1 MKKPLPI
8 LYTILLF
15 LMMFGFR
22 PLTGQQKEA
31 DSLIVLLNKYTE
43 SDTLRANLLISIAN
57 SLYLTDPEKS
67 ITYANELEELAFS
80 DASGKQ
86 NISWDKYHSEALM
99 LKGKSYLSQGQNDK
113 ADSVF
118 MAGVKLWQKKGDKN
132 KEAKAHFKIGW
143 IWQSF
148 SGYPDALEHY
158 NLSLALENELGNRT
172 DAGVILYQIG
182 SVYDDLGEF
191 LPADENT
198 RKAYDIFKELGDEKR
213 MAICLNNLGNFQNS
227 LGDNTKALD
236 FFLQAL
242 KINEALNNT
251 DEISKNLNNIGVVYL
266 GMEKYSKAREYFLQ
280 SFVIISKSGKKESIL
295 RGLGN
300 IGITYSAED
309 NFKKALEYFQQVLQ
323 LSREIG
329 NKPAIS
335 TTYNNI
341 ARIYEDMNESEKAL
355 EYYSMAF
362 AINDSIGDKKSMI
375 YNLVGLGDV
384 SGDLGNYEQA
394 AIYLKQARSLAM
406 QIGARYSEKDALQ
419 GLTEMYAVQKQY
431 DSAFKYFQIYSN
443 LKDTLLNQE
452 NIEEVTRKEMQYGF
466 DKKMLEEH
474 LRSELEINKQKNRKN
489 IFLVAGLGIFAML
502 IGLWSRL
509 NYIRKSRAII
519 KKEKDRS
526 EELLLNI
533 LPAEVA
539 EELKEKGFAEAKHFD
554 EVTVLFS
561 DFKGFTL
568 MAEKLSPAELVHE
581 IDFCFKKFDEIT
593 TKFGIEKIKTIGDAY
608 MCAGGLPVSNK
619 TNPTDIVKAALEIQS
634 FMEIL
639 KTGRIKED
647 KPYFELRIGIHTGP
661 VVAGIVG
668 IKKFQYDIWGDTVN
682 IASRMESSGAVGKV
696 NISQMTYEKIRDQ
709 FECEYRG
716 KIEAKNKGTVDMYFV
731 NGAI

>member
-1 MKKPLPI
+1 MKKTIPV
-8 LYTILLF
+8 LYPNLILLMF
-15 LMMFGFR
+15 FSFIQLMAE
-22 PLTGQQKEA
+22 PA
-31 DSLIVLLNKYTE
+31 DSDSLIALLNKYTE
-43 SDTLRANLLISIAN
+43 KDTLRANLLVSIAN

-67 ITYANELEELAFS
+67 ISYAGELEELTVS
-80 DASGKQ
+80 ESGINQ
-86 NISWDKYHSEALM
+86 NMVSDKYLSEAWM
-99 LKGKSYLSQGQNDK
+99 LKGKSYLSLGQNDK

-118 MAGVKLWQKKGDKN
+118 MAAVKLWQKKGDKN
-132 KEAKAHFKIGW
+132 MEAKTHFKIGR
-143 IWQSF
+143 IWQLF
-148 SGYPDALEHY
+148 SGYKEALEQY
-158 NLSLALENELGNRT
+158 NQSLALEEELENKK
-172 DAGVILYQIG
+172 DAGVSLYQIG

-191 LPADENT
+191 LPADEHT
-198 RKAYDIFKELGDEKR
+198 RKAYEIFKELGDEKR

-227 LGDNTKALD
+227 LGNNTKALD
-236 FFLQAL
+236 VFIEAL
-242 KINEALNNT
+242 KINDSINNK

-266 GMEKYSKAREYFLQ
+266 GMEKYSKAREYFQQ
-280 SFVIISKSGKKESIL
+280 SYDIVSQSGKKESML
-295 RGLGN
+295 YGLGN

-309 NFKKALEYFQQVLQ
+309 NFEKALEYFNQVLQ
-323 LSREIG
+323 ISKDLG
-329 NKPAIS
+329 NKPAIAR
-335 TTYNNI
+335 TYNNI
-341 ARIYEDMNESEKAL
+341 ARIYEDMRESEKAMD
-355 EYYSMAF
+355 YYIRAYT
-362 AINDSIGDKKSMI
+362 INDSIGDKNAMV

-384 SGDLGNYEQA
+384 SGDMGNYDQA
-394 AIYLKQARSLAM
+394 AQYLQQARALAI
-406 QIGARYSEKDALQ
+406 QIGSLYSEKDALQ
-419 GLTEMYAVQKQY
+419 GLTELYAGQKRY
-431 DSAFKYFQIYSN
+431 DSAFKYFQIYSD

-466 DKKMLEEH
+466 DKKMLEEQ
-474 LRSELEINKQKNRKN
+474 LQSELEINKQKNRKN
-489 IFLVAGLGIFAML
+489 IFLFAGLGIFVIL

-519 KKEKDRS
+519 KKERDRS

-539 EELKEKGFAEAKHFD
+539 EELKEKGFAEARHFD

-561 DFKGFTL
+561 DFKGFTVL
-568 MAEKLSPAELVHE
+568 AEKLSPAELVHE

-593 TKFGIEKIKTIGDAY
+593 TKYGIEKIKTIGDAY
-608 MCAGGLPVSNK
+608 MCAGGLPVTNK
-619 TNPTDIVKAALEIQS
+619 TNPTDIVMAALEIQK

-639 KTGRIKED
+639 KTERIKEN

-731 NGAI
+731 KGLV

>member
-1 MKKPLPI
+1 MKKTFPI
-8 LYTILLF
+8 LCPILFLLLLF
-15 LMMFGFR
+15 CFKHLIAK
-22 PLTGQQKEA
+22 QSEA

-43 SDTLRANLLISIAN
+43 KDTVRANLLISIVN
-57 SLYLTDPEKS
+57 SLYLSNPEKS
-67 ITYANELEELAFS
+67 ITYAAELESLAIS
-80 DASGKQ
+80 ASGKQ
-86 NISWDKYHSEALM
+86 NFAGDKYLSEALM
-99 LKGKSYLSQGQNDK
+99 LKGKNYLAMNQNDK
-113 ADSVF
+113 ADSVLK
-118 MAGVKLWQKKGDKN
+118 AALKLWQKKADKN
-132 KEAKAHFKIGW
+132 GEAKAQFKIGRM
-143 IWQSF
+143 WQSF
-148 SGYPDALEHY
+148 SGYTEALEHY
-158 NLSLALENELGNRT
+158 NLSLALEEELGNKKYM
-172 DAGVILYQIG
+172 GINLYQMG

-191 LPADENT
+191 LQADDYN
-198 RKAYDIFKELGDEKR
+198 RRAFDIFKELGDEKR
-213 MAICLNNLGNFQNS
+213 MALCLNNLGNIQNS
-227 LGDNTKALD
+227 LGNTTNALD

-242 KINEALNNT
+242 KINEHIDNK

-266 GMEKYSKAREYFLQ
+266 SLEKYSKAREYFQQ
-280 SFVIISKSGKKESIL
+280 SYNIVSQSGKKESML
-295 RGLGN
+295 YGLGN

-309 NFKKALEYFQQVLQ
+309 NFEKALEYFNQVLQ
-323 LSREIG
+323 MARELG
-329 NKPAIS
+329 NKPAIAR
-335 TTYNNI
+335 TFNNI
-341 ARIYEDMNESEKAL
+341 ARIYEDMKESEKAMD
-355 EYYSMAF
+355 YYLRAF
-362 AINDSIGDKKSMI
+362 TINDSIGDKNAMV

-384 SGDLGNYEQA
+384 SGDLGNYDQA
-394 AIYLKQARSLAM
+394 ARYLQQARSIAM
-406 QIGARYSEKDALQ
+406 QIGSLYSEKDALQ
-419 GLTEMYAVQKQY
+419 GLTELYAAQKRY
-431 DSAFKYFQIYSN
+431 DSAFKYFQIYTD

-452 NIEEVTRKEMQYGF
+452 NIEEVTRKELQYGF
-466 DKKMLEEH
+466 DKKMLEEQ

-489 IFLVAGLGIFAML
+489 IFLFAGLGIFVIL

-519 KKEKDRS
+519 KKERDRS

-539 EELKEKGFAEAKHFD
+539 EELKEKGFAEARHFD

-561 DFKGFTL
+561 DFKGFTV

-581 IDFCFKKFDEIT
+581 IDYCFKKFDEIT

-608 MCAGGLPVSNK
+608 MCAGGLPVTNK
-619 TNPTDIVKAALEIQS
+619 TNPTDIVMAALEIQN

-639 KTGRIKED
+639 KTDRIKED

-731 NGAI
+731 KASI

>member
-1 MKKPLPI
+1 MAKQ
-8 LYTILLF
+8 T
-15 LMMFGFR
+15 
-22 PLTGQQKEA
+22 ES
-31 DSLIVLLNKYTE
+31 DSLITLLNKYTE
-43 SDTLRANLLISIAN
+43 EDTLRANLLISIAN

-67 ITYANELEELAFS
+67 ITYASELEKLVVSES
-80 DASGKQ
+80 VGKQ
-86 NISWDKYHSEALM
+86 IIAGDKYLSEAWL
-99 LKGKSYLSQGQNDK
+99 LKGKSYLTMNQNEK

-118 MAGVKLWQKKGDKN
+118 INAVKLWQKKGNKN
-132 KEAKAHFKIGW
+132 GEAKAQFKIGR

-148 SGYPDALEHY
+148 SGYKEALEHY
-158 NLSLALENELGNRT
+158 NQSLSLEEELGNKK
-172 DAGVILYQIG
+172 DIGVSLYQMG

-198 RKAYDIFKELGDEKR
+198 RKAYDIFKELGDQKR

-227 LGDNTKALD
+227 LGDNMKALD
-236 FFLQAL
+236 FFFEAL
-242 KINEALNNT
+242 KINESINNK

-266 GMEKYSKAREYFLQ
+266 GMEKYSKAREYFQQ
-280 SFVIISKSGKKESIL
+280 SYDIVSQLGKKESML
-295 RGLGN
+295 YGLGN

-309 NFKKALEYFQQVLQ
+309 NFEKALEYFRKVLQ
-323 LSREIG
+323 LSRELG
-329 NKPAIS
+329 NKPAIAR
-335 TTYNNI
+335 TYNNI
-341 ARIYEDMNESEKAL
+341 ARIYEDMRDSEKAMD
-355 EYYSMAF
+355 YYSIAF
-362 AINDSIGDKKSMI
+362 SINDSIGDKNAMV

-384 SGDLGNYEQA
+384 SGDLGNYDQA
-394 AIYLKQARSLAM
+394 ARYLHQARTIAM
-406 QIGARYSEKDALQ
+406 QIGSLYSEKDALQ
-419 GLTEMYAVQKQY
+419 GLTEMYAAQKRY
-431 DSAFKYFQIYSN
+431 DSAFKYFQIYSD

-466 DKKMLEEH
+466 DKKMLEEQ
-474 LRSELEINKQKNRKN
+474 LQSELEINKQKNRKN
-489 IFLVAGLGIFAML
+489 IFLFAGLGIFVIL

-539 EELKEKGFAEAKHFD
+539 EELKEKGFAEARHFD

-561 DFKGFTL
+561 DFKGFTV

-593 TKFGIEKIKTIGDAY
+593 TKYGIEKIKTIGDAY
-608 MCAGGLPVSNK
+608 MCAGGLPVTNK
-619 TNPTDIVKAALEIQS
+619 TNPKDIVMAALEIQK
-634 FMEIL
+634 FMEML
-639 KTGRIKED
+639 KADRIKED
-647 KPYFELRIGIHTGP
+647 KPYFELRIGINTGP

-731 NGAI
+731 NGLM

>member
-1 MKKPLPI
+1 MKRPI
-8 LYTILLF
+8 IYPSLILLLLF
-15 LMMFGFR
+15 SFAQLMAKQ
-22 PLTGQQKEA
+22 TDS
-31 DSLIVLLNKYTE
+31 DSLITLLNKYTE
-43 SDTLRANLLISIAN
+43 EDTLRANLLISIAN

-67 ITYANELEELAFS
+67 ITYASELEKIVVSES
-80 DASGKQ
+80 GGKQ
-86 NISWDKYHSEALM
+86 IIAGDKYLSEAWL
-99 LKGKSYLSQGQNDK
+99 LKGKSYLTMNQNEK

-118 MAGVKLWQKKGDKN
+118 INAVKLWQKKGDKN
-132 KEAKAHFKIGW
+132 GEAKAQFKIGR

-148 SGYPDALEHY
+148 SGYKEALEHY
-158 NLSLALENELGNRT
+158 NQSLALEEELRNKK
-172 DAGVILYQIG
+172 DIGVSLYQMG

-198 RKAYDIFKELGDEKR
+198 RKAYDIFKELGDQKR

-227 LGDNTKALD
+227 TGNNTKALD
-236 FFLQAL
+236 LFLEAL
-242 KINEALNNT
+242 KINESIDNK

-266 GMEKYSKAREYFLQ
+266 GIEKYSKAREYFQQ
-280 SFVIISKSGKKESIL
+280 SYDIVSQSGKKESIL
-295 RGLGN
+295 IGLGN

-309 NFKKALEYFQQVLQ
+309 NFEKALEYFRKVLQ
-323 LSREIG
+323 LSRELD
-329 NKPAIS
+329 NKPAIAR
-335 TTYNNI
+335 TYNNI
-341 ARIYEDMNESEKAL
+341 ARIYEDMKESEKAMDC
-355 EYYSMAF
+355 YSMAF
-362 AINDSIGDKKSMI
+362 TINDSIGDKSAMV

-384 SGDLGNYEQA
+384 SGDMGNFNQA
-394 AIYLKQARSLAM
+394 ARYLQQARVLAM
-406 QIGARYSEKDALQ
+406 QIGSLYSEKDALQ
-419 GLTEMYAVQKQY
+419 GLTEMYAAQKRY
-431 DSAFKYFQIYSN
+431 DSAFKYFQIFTD

-452 NIEEVTRKEMQYGF
+452 NIEEVMRKEMQYGF
-466 DKKMLEEH
+466 DKKMLEEQ
-474 LRSELEINKQKNRKN
+474 LQSELEINKQKNRKN
-489 IFLVAGLGIFAML
+489 IFLFAGLGIFVIL

-519 KKEKDRS
+519 KKERDRS

-539 EELKEKGFAEAKHFD
+539 EELKEKGFAEARHFD

-561 DFKGFTL
+561 DFKGFTV
-568 MAEKLSPAELVHE
+568 MAEKLSPSELVHE

-608 MCAGGLPVSNK
+608 MCAGGLPVTNK
-619 TNPTDIVKAALEIQS
+619 TNPTDIVMAALEIQK
-634 FMEIL
+634 FMEML
-639 KTGRIKED
+639 KADRIKED

-696 NISQMTYEKIRDQ
+696 NISQMTYEKIRNK

-731 NGAI
+731 NGLM